1 MTSTIC
7 AARQIQHRQVHPPR
21 HYQCSECNRV
31 LSIAEVIERHCEG
44 CGSKT
49 DPKEVLDR
57 RAA

>member
-1 MTSTIC
+1 MSSNVDAARKTQLRQFRIC
-7 AARQIQHRQVHPPR
+7 AHL
-21 HYQCSECNRV
+21 ECPDCRRI

-44 CGSKT
+44 CDSNI